1 MSHLLTDLSS
11 NSKLCDRCNSTLI
24 LVHSCNLYIQ
34 PTITIEMDKDN
45 GKKTT
50 PIKIMIGSGSSNH
63 ISLPSTIKFLG
74 CAAQINNSIE

>member
-1 MSHLLTDLSS
+1 
-11 NSKLCDRCNSTLI
+11 
-24 LVHSCNLYIQ
+24 
-34 PTITIEMDKDN
+34 MDKDN